1 MPAWRSA
8 GIGLEMRL
16 LLLFWLMMAGCLG
29 AAPFHWPWSTP
40 AGEQKTEKHFR
51 LPWNSR
57 TTEQTRL
64 NAATAPKPTSREEQ
78 VMTIDRTKEFNPSS
92 ANFGSGR
99 SVSGKKMATGE
110 FHFVD
115 RTRTKSFETRGF
127 ATKEATG
134 MNSQYATK
142 TAETKESW
150 FARRTALTKAY
161 ATRENTDANK
171 NLEGR
176 ALPGSE
182 KKFIARGRRQA
193 DLDKNGAAGQALG
206 ADRDGGQ
213 SWTGEVRPLTI
224 QDVRTLLNKN

>member
-1 MPAWRSA
+1 M
-8 GIGLEMRL
+8 
-16 LLLFWLMMAGCLG
+16 LLLFWLMMTGCLG

-40 AGEQKTEKHFR
+40 NAEQKPEKHFR

-64 NAATAPKPTSREEQ
+64 NAAAAPKQTSREEALLHPD
-78 VMTIDRTKEFNPSS
+78 ITKEFNPSS

-99 SVSGKKMATGE
+99 SVSGKKMATSE

-134 MNSQYATK
+134 MKSQYATK

-161 ATRENTDANK
+161 ETRENSDANK

-182 KKFIARGRRQA
+182 KKFVARGRRQA
-193 DLDKNGAAGQALG
+193 DLDKNGAPGQAMG

-213 SWTGEVRPLTI
+213 SWSGEVRPLTI